1 VRIRSGGSKK
11 ATRSEQQKIAA
22 PALSVDG
29 EPNDQRAT
37 DQLARQVMGWRT
49 APDRFIKPN
58 RGWIPRW
65 RFQPFTEL
73 ADAFLLL
80 DQAAHQYI
88 LRCDG
93 RTFTAEVRTATGR
106 GVASGEH
113 KPRTITL
120 AIAQALG
127 PEVDR

>member
-1 VRIRSGGSKK
+1 VQIRSGGSKK
-11 ATRSEQQKIAA
+11 AMRSEQQKIVV
-22 PALSVDG
+22 PAMQVDG
-29 EPNDQRAT
+29 ELNDERAT
-37 DQLARQVMGWRT
+37 DQLARQIMGWRT

-80 DQAAHQYI
+80 DQAEHRYI
-88 LRCDG
+88 LRYDG
-93 RTFTAEVRTATGR
+93 RTFTAEVRTETGR
-106 GVASGEH
+106 GIASGEQ

-120 AIAQALG
+120 AIARALG
-127 PEVDR
+127 LEVER

>member
-1 VRIRSGGSKK
+1 MQIRSGGNKK
-11 ATRSEQQKIAA
+11 ATRSEQQKIVV
-22 PALSVDG
+22 PALPVDG
-29 EPNDQRAT
+29 EPNDQLAT
-37 DQLARQVMGWRT
+37 DQLARRVMGWRT

-73 ADAFLLL
+73 SDAFLLL
-80 DQAAHQYI
+80 DQGAHQYT
-88 LRCDG
+88 LKYDG
-93 RTFTAEVRTATGR
+93 SRFSAEVRTDTGR

-127 PEVDR
+127 LEVDR